1 MIIQSLKSLTIEM
14 KYLRCS
20 LNLRYLM
27 ESKGKGR
34 SAVTA
39 KMNQTLKRNQK
50 RDLTFYKP
58 QTMKIVKTTRV
69 MKRKVVNMRTNLKV
83 VTLERKVMT
92 YH

>member
-1 MIIQSLKSLTIEM
+1 
-14 KYLRCS
+14 
-20 LNLRYLM
+20 M

-39 KMNQTLKRNQK
+39 KMSQTLNRNHK

-58 QTMKIVKTTRV
+58 QTMKIVKTTI
-69 MKRKVVNMRTNLKV
+69 KRKEVSMRTNLKV

-92 YH
+92 YHRKKI

>member
-1 MIIQSLKSLTIEM
+1 MIIQSLKSPTIEM

-34 SAVTA
+34 SPVTA
-39 KMNQTLKRNQK
+39 KMSQTLKRNKK

-58 QTMKIVKTTRV
+58 QMMKIVKTTPV
-69 MKRKVVNMRTNLKV
+69 MKRKVVSMRTNL
-83 VTLERKVMT
+83 
-92 YH
+92 